1 MSTVVSTQL
10 TDSKNYKTSVCISF
24 LLNFSARTESAFHR
38 SAQILLNNDGEWSL
52 HKFILGASN
61 VTSVMYYKR
70 DNSHVTIYVLYEN
83 ILYEKSKDWLENH
96 PKRTEVSTWIWL

>member
-24 LLNFSARTESAFHR
+24 LLNISACTESAFHR

-61 VTSVMYYKR
+61 VTSIMYYKR
-70 DNSHVTIYVLYEN
+70 DNIYV
-83 ILYEKSKDWLENH
+83 LYEKSKDWLENH